1 MLQVQNLTFER
12 GEDRLFAD
20 LNLVVYP
27 GQKVA
32 IVGRNGVGK
41 STLFNLL
48 LGKLEA
54 SQGDIQH
61 PDDWQV
67 GYMAQEVEATD
78 RLAIDFV
85 MDGHRALRR
94 VEAQIAETEDP
105 EKIAGLYS
113 DFDDLGGY
121 QARSRAGEILYGLG
135 FSPEQVELPYRS
147 FSGGWRIRLN
157 LAQALMS
164 PSDLLLLD
172 EPTNHLDLE
181 AILWLE
187 NWLRQFPG
195 ALLII
200 AHDRT
205 FLDHTAD
212 HVLHLS
218 GEQAH
223 FYKGNY
229 TAFERLRTEELERQ
243 QAMAT
248 KQQAQVAHIQQFV
261 DRFRAKASK
270 AKQVQSRIKA
280 LEKMRTQA
288 MLHVDSEY
296 RVSFADPDKVSNPLF
311 SFRNLDLGYGDTTI
325 LRNVGQTILPGAR
338 IGVLGANG
346 AGKSTL
352 LKAIV
357 GDLQPQQGELQR
369 GTHSPIGYFAQ
380 HQLEALDSNNT
391 AFAAMSELRKDFS
404 EQQCRDYL
412 GGWGFNSL
420 MIARPI
426 RSLSGGEKAR
436 FVMAQLA
443 AEKPA
448 LLVLDEPTN
457 HLDLDMRDALA
468 LALQAYA
475 GAVLIVAHDRD
486 LLEKI
491 VDDLWVVQ
499 NGTLR
504 TYEGDLEEY
513 TAGRISTPSSEGTVT
528 QTDSSSLSKKEQ
540 RRERAASRGA
550 LAHLKK
556 QVKDLEKQFERATAD
571 LQKIEQT
578 LADETTYSE
587 MNTDELNALLAKA
600 GKLRQTVESIE
611 EQWMEAVEKL
621 ETQQTGD
628 ED

>member
-12 GEDRLFAD
+12 GDDRLFTD
-20 LNLVVYP
+20 VNLVVYP

-48 LGKLEA
+48 LGRLDA
-54 SQGDIQH
+54 SQGDISY
-61 PDDWQV
+61 PDDWQI

-78 RLAIDFV
+78 RAAIDFV
-85 MDGHRALRR
+85 IDGHRALRQVEVQIEATADAQR
-94 VEAQIAETEDP
+94 VAA
-105 EKIAGLYS
+105 LYV
-113 DFDDLGGY
+113 DFEDLGGY
-121 QARSRAGEILYGLG
+121 QARARAGEILYGLG
-135 FSPEQVELPYRS
+135 FSAEQVEQPYRS

-164 PSDLLLLD
+164 PAELLLLD

-187 NWLRQFPG
+187 SWLRQYSG

-205 FLDHTAD
+205 FLDHTVD

-229 TAFERLRTEELERQ
+229 SAFERLRSEVLERQ
-243 QAMAT
+243 QAMAV

-280 LEKMRTQA
+280 LEKMRMQA
-288 MLHVDSEY
+288 MLHVDSDY

-311 SFRNLDLGYGDTTI
+311 SFRNLSLGYEDTTV
-325 LRNVGQTILPGAR
+325 LQGVGQTILPGAR

-357 GDLQPQQGELQR
+357 GDLRPQQGELQR
-369 GTHSPIGYFAQ
+369 GTHAPIGYFAQ

-391 AFAAMSELRKDFS
+391 AFAAMSALRPDFS

-412 GGWGFNSL
+412 GGWGFNST
-420 MIARPI
+420 MIGRPI

-491 VDDLWVVQ
+491 VDDLWVIE
-499 NGTLR
+499 NGSLR
-504 TYEGDLEEY
+504 TYQGDLTEY
-513 TAGRISTPSSEGTVT
+513 TAGRLSAGSKDTAP
-528 QTDSSSLSKKEQ
+528 QQQAAPSKKDQ
-540 RRERAASRGA
+540 RRERAASRQS
-550 LAHLKK
+550 LAQQRK
-556 QVKDLEKQFERATAD
+556 QVRELEQQLEQTTAK
-571 LQKIEQT
+571 LQDIEQT
-578 LADETTYSE
+578 LADEKTYSE
-587 MNTDELNALLAKA
+587 MPPDELTNLLADA
-600 GKLRQTVESIE
+600 GKTRQALEAIE
-611 EQWMEAVEKL
+611 EQWISALDQL
-621 ETQQTGD
+621 ESAD
-628 ED
+628 DMPE

>member
-12 GEDRLFAD
+12 GEDRLFTG

-48 LGKLEA
+48 LGKLDA
-54 SQGDIQH
+54 SVGDIDFPAH
-61 PDDWQV
+61 WQV

-78 RLAIDFV
+78 QTAMEFV
-85 MDGHRALRR
+85 IDGHRALRA
-94 VEAQIAETEDP
+94 VEAQIARTESSQ
-105 EKIAGLYS
+105 KLAGLYAEYE
-113 DFDDLGGY
+113 DLGGY
-121 QARSRAGEILYGLG
+121 QAQSRAGEILYGLG
-135 FSPEQVELPYRS
+135 FSAAQVNAPYRS

-164 PSDLLLLD
+164 PSDMLLLD

-187 NWLRQFPG
+187 QWLRQFQG

-200 AHDRT
+200 AHDRA
-205 FLDHTAD
+205 FLDNTVD

-218 GEQAH
+218 GEQAR
-223 FYKGNY
+223 FYRGNY
-229 TAFERLRTEELERQ
+229 SAFERLRSEELERQ
-243 QAMAT
+243 QAMAA

-280 LEKMRTQA
+280 LEKMRSQA
-288 MLHVDSEY
+288 LLHVDSDY
-296 RVSFADPDKVSNPLF
+296 RVSFSDPDKVSNPLF
-311 SFRNLDLGYGDTTI
+311 SFRHLDLGYGDTTI
-325 LRNVGQTILPGAR
+325 LRDVGQTILPGAR

-357 GDLQPQQGELQR
+357 GDLEPQRGELQR
-369 GTHSPIGYFAQ
+369 GTHAPIGYFAQ

-391 AFAAMSELRKDFS
+391 AFASMTSIRKDFS

-412 GGWGFNSL
+412 GGWGFDAR
-420 MIARPI
+420 MISRPI

-443 AEKPA
+443 AQKPA

-491 VDDLWVVQ
+491 VDDLWVIQDGVLQ
-499 NGTLR
+499 TFS
-504 TYEGDLEEY
+504 GDLAEY
-513 TAGRISTPSSEGTVT
+513 TAGQIAAASGEQT
-528 QTDSSSLSKKEQ
+528 QASVDSAPSKKDL
-540 RRERAASRGA
+540 RRERAASRES
-550 LAHLKK
+550 LAHLGKK
-556 QVKDLEKQFERATAD
+556 VKQLEQELERESTALAD
-571 LQKIEQT
+571 IERT
-578 LADETTYSE
+578 LADEKTYSE
-587 MNTDELNALLAKA
+587 MAPDDLNALLAKA
-600 GKLRQTVESIE
+600 GKTRQQVEAIE
-611 EQWMEAVEKL
+611 EQWLAAVEEL
-621 ETQQTGD
+621 EGH
-628 ED
+628 EH

>member
-12 GEDRLFAD
+12 GEDLLFAG

-41 STLFNLL
+41 STLFNLF

-54 SQGDIQH
+54 SHGNIEF
-61 PDDWQV
+61 PSDWQV

-78 RLAIDFV
+78 RPAIEFV
-85 MDGHRALRR
+85 IDGHRALRQ
-94 VEAQIAETEDP
+94 VEAQIAGTEEP
-105 EKIAGLYS
+105 QKLAALYC
-113 DFDDLGGY
+113 DLEDLGGY
-121 QARSRAGEILYGLG
+121 QARARAGEILYGLG
-135 FSPEQVELPYRS
+135 FAADQVDQPYRS

-164 PSDLLLLD
+164 PADLLLLD

-200 AHDRT
+200 AHDRA
-205 FLDHTAD
+205 FLDNTVD

-218 GEQAH
+218 GTQAR
-223 FYKGNY
+223 FYRGNY
-229 TAFERLRTEELERQ
+229 SAFERLRSEELDRQ
-243 QAMAT
+243 QAVAA
-248 KQQAQVAHIQQFV
+248 KQQAQVAHIQQFI

-280 LEKMRTQA
+280 LEKMSAQT
-288 MLHVDSEY
+288 MLHIDSDY
-296 RVSFADPDKVSNPLF
+296 RVSFSDPDKVSNPLF

-357 GDLQPQQGELQR
+357 GDLEPQQGELQR
-369 GTHSPIGYFAQ
+369 GTHAPIGYFAQ
-380 HQLEALDSNNT
+380 HQLEALDSSNT
-391 AFAAMSELRKDFS
+391 AFAVMSRLRQDFS

-412 GGWGFNSL
+412 GGWGFDSR
-420 MIARPI
+420 MIDRPI
-426 RSLSGGEKAR
+426 HSLSGGEKAR

-468 LALQAYA
+468 LALGAYA

-491 VDDLWVVQ
+491 VDELWVIQ
-499 NGTLR
+499 DGDLR
-504 TYEGDLEEY
+504 TFTGDLAEY
-513 TAGRISTPSSEGTVT
+513 TAGRLAMNDTANAVT
-528 QTDSSSLSKKEQ
+528 AAENGLSKKDL
-540 RRERAASRGA
+540 RRERAASREA
-550 LAHLKK
+550 LAQLGK
-556 QVKDLEKQFERATAD
+556 QVKRLEQELEAETQA
-571 LQKIEQT
+571 LQAIEGT
-578 LADETTYSE
+578 LADEKTYSE
-587 MNTDELNALLAKA
+587 LSPDDLNSLLAKA
-600 GKLRQTVESIE
+600 GKTRQNVEAIE
-611 EQWMEAVEKL
+611 EKWLAAIEEL
-621 ETQQTGD
+621 ESQ
-628 ED
+628 ENA

>member
-1 MLQVQNLTFER
+1 
-12 GEDRLFAD
+12 
-20 LNLVVYP
+20 
-27 GQKVA
+27 
-32 IVGRNGVGK
+32 
-41 STLFNLL
+41 
-48 LGKLEA
+48 
-54 SQGDIQH
+54 
-61 PDDWQV
+61 
-67 GYMAQEVEATD
+67 
-78 RLAIDFV
+78 
-85 MDGHRALRR
+85 
-94 VEAQIAETEDP
+94 
-105 EKIAGLYS
+105 
-113 DFDDLGGY
+113 
-121 QARSRAGEILYGLG
+121 
-135 FSPEQVELPYRS
+135 
-147 FSGGWRIRLN
+147 
-157 LAQALMS
+157 MS

-205 FLDHTAD
+205 FLDQTVD

-420 MIARPI
+420 MITRPI

-499 NGTLR
+499 NGTLHS
-504 TYEGDLEEY
+504 YEGNLEEY
-513 TAGRISTPSSEGTVT
+513 TAGRLSMAPSEGGVAETE
-528 QTDSSSLSKKEQ
+528 SSTLSKKEQ

-550 LAHLKK
+550 LAHLRK
-556 QVKDLEKQFERATAD
+556 QVKDLENQFERATAD
-571 LQKIEQT
+571 LRHIEQT

-587 MNTDELNALLAKA
+587 MPPDELNTLLSRA
-600 GKLRQTVESIE
+600 GKLRQAVESIE
-611 EQWMEAVEKL
+611 EQWMEAVEQL
-621 ETQQTGD
+621 ETQPNGD
-628 ED
+628 

>member
-12 GEDRLFAD
+12 GEDLLFAG

-41 STLFNLL
+41 STLFNLF

-54 SQGDIQH
+54 SQGNIEF
-61 PDDWQV
+61 PSDWQV

-78 RLAIDFV
+78 RPAIEFV
-85 MDGHRALRR
+85 IDGHRALRQ
-94 VEAQIAETEDP
+94 VEAQIAGTEEP
-105 EKIAGLYS
+105 QKLAALYC
-113 DFDDLGGY
+113 DLEDLGGY
-121 QARSRAGEILYGLG
+121 QARARAGEILYGLG
-135 FSPEQVELPYRS
+135 FAADQVDQPYRS

-164 PSDLLLLD
+164 PADLLLLD

-200 AHDRT
+200 AHDRA
-205 FLDHTAD
+205 FLDNTVD

-218 GEQAH
+218 GTQAR
-223 FYKGNY
+223 FYRGNY
-229 TAFERLRTEELERQ
+229 SAFERLRSEELDRQ
-243 QAMAT
+243 QAVAA
-248 KQQAQVAHIQQFV
+248 KQQAQVAHIQQFI

-280 LEKMRTQA
+280 LEKMSAQT
-288 MLHVDSEY
+288 MLHIDSDY
-296 RVSFADPDKVSNPLF
+296 RVSFSDPDKVSNPLF

-357 GDLQPQQGELQR
+357 GDLEPQQGELQR
-369 GTHSPIGYFAQ
+369 GTHAPIGYFAQ
-380 HQLEALDSNNT
+380 HQLEALDSSNT
-391 AFAAMSELRKDFS
+391 AFAVMSRLRQDFS

-412 GGWGFNSL
+412 GGWGFDSR
-420 MIARPI
+420 MIDRPI
-426 RSLSGGEKAR
+426 HSLSGGEKAR

-468 LALQAYA
+468 LALGAYA

-491 VDDLWVVQ
+491 VDELWVIQ
-499 NGTLR
+499 DGDLR
-504 TYEGDLEEY
+504 TFTGDLAEY
-513 TAGRISTPSSEGTVT
+513 TAGRLAMNDTANAVT
-528 QTDSSSLSKKEQ
+528 AAENGLSKKDL
-540 RRERAASRGA
+540 RRERAASREA
-550 LAHLKK
+550 LAQLGK
-556 QVKDLEKQFERATAD
+556 QVKRLEQELEAETQA
-571 LQKIEQT
+571 LQAIEGT
-578 LADETTYSE
+578 LADEKTYSE
-587 MNTDELNALLAKA
+587 LSPDDLNSLLAKA
-600 GKLRQTVESIE
+600 GKTRQNVEAIE
-611 EQWMEAVEKL
+611 EKWLAAIEEL
-621 ETQQTGD
+621 ESQ
-628 ED
+628 ENA

>member
-12 GEDRLFAD
+12 GEHRLFSD
-20 LNLVVYP
+20 VNLVVYP

-48 LGKLEA
+48 LGRLEA
-54 SQGDIQH
+54 SKGEISYPQT
-61 PDDWQV
+61 WLM
-67 GYMAQEVEATD
+67 GYMAQEVEPTD
-78 RLAIDFV
+78 RQALEYVI
-85 MDGHRALRR
+85 DGHQALREVQAKIA
-94 VEAQIAETEDP
+94 VEQDP
-105 EKIAGLYS
+105 ETLATLYS
-113 DFDDLGGY
+113 TLEDLGGY
-121 QARSRAGEILYGLG
+121 QAEARAGEILYGLG
-135 FSPEQVELPYRS
+135 FSAAQIDQPYRS

-164 PSDLLLLD
+164 PADILLLD

-187 NWLRQFPG
+187 SWLLQFQG

-200 AHDRT
+200 AHDRA
-205 FLDHTAD
+205 FLDKTVD

-218 GEQAH
+218 GEDAH
-223 FYKGNY
+223 VYRGNY
-229 TAFERLRTEELERQ
+229 TAFERLRGEELERQ
-243 QAMAT
+243 QAMAA

-280 LEKMRTQA
+280 LEKMRSQA
-288 MLHVDSEY
+288 ILHVDSDY
-296 RVSFADPDKVSNPLF
+296 RVGFSDPEKVSNPLF
-311 SFRNLDLGYGDTTI
+311 SFRNLSLGYGDSTI
-325 LRNVGQTILPGAR
+325 LRNIGQTILPGAR
-338 IGVLGANG
+338 IGVLGVNG

-357 GDLQPQQGELQR
+357 GELRPQAGDFQR
-369 GTHSPIGYFAQ
+369 GTHAPIGYFAQ
-380 HQLEALDSNNT
+380 HQLEALDSSAT
-391 AFAAMSELRKDFS
+391 AFAAMSALRKDFS
-404 EQQCRDYL
+404 EQQCRDFL
-412 GGWGFNSL
+412 GGWGFDAN
-420 MIARPI
+420 MISRPI

-436 FVMAQLA
+436 FVLAQLA

-491 VDDLWVVQ
+491 VDELWVVEE
-499 NGTLR
+499 GGLHS
-504 TYEGDLEEY
+504 YSGDLNQY
-513 TAGRISTPSSEGTVT
+513 TASRLSSTASGPRTNAALA
-528 QTDSSSLSKKEQ
+528 TDARSKKDQ
-540 RRERAASRGA
+540 RRERAASRQS
-550 LAHLKK
+550 LSHLKK
-556 QVKDLEKQFERATAD
+556 EVRNLEAELEEATAD
-571 LQKIEQT
+571 LQRMEST
-578 LADETTYSE
+578 LADEKTYSE
-587 MNTDELNALLAKA
+587 LAPDELTELLTRAGTKRQALE
-600 GKLRQTVESIE
+600 QIE
-611 EQWMEAVEKL
+611 ENWLDAVARL
-621 ETQQTGD
+621 ESHD
-628 ED
+628 EN